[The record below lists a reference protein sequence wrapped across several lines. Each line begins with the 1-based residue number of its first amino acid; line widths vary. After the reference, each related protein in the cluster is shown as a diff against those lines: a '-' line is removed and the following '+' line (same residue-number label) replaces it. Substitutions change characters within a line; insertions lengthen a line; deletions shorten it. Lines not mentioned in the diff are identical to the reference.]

1 MFRTQIAV
9 VVAAVL
15 LTGCSFDEGSTY
27 VEEPASLYSRLG
39 VRENLVL
46 EPTSL
51 VGVAAIDN
59 DGNALPCLQPSV
71 VGGTVILR
79 ATNSGLLLVEKLEIE
94 LSDVTIQAGVI
105 YGEPIHLT
113 DMRFQLGTQIAIES
127 EWNPTRVDG
136 AGVADLL
143 LDWAVLDDSGQVY
156 PLATQRIRDA
166 EFMVS
171 VGLDEFDNVTAS
183 VTTAIAGHIGSFA
196 NRIELADFSMAV
208 TAITAEPVQ

>member
-15 LTGCSFDEGSTY
+15 LTGCSFDEGSIP
-27 VEEPASLYSRLG
+27 VGEEASLYSRLG

-51 VGVAAIDN
+51 VGVAAVDA
-59 DGNALPCLQPSV
+59 DGNPLPCLQPDV
-71 VGGTVILR
+71 VGGSAILR
-79 ATNSGLLLVEKLEIE
+79 ATSSGLLLVEKLEIE
-94 LSDVTIQAGVI
+94 LSDVTVDAGVVHS
-105 YGEPIHLT
+105 EPIHLT
-113 DMRFQLGTQIAIES
+113 DMRFQLGTQIAIDP
-127 EWNPTRVDG
+127 EWRPSRVDG

-166 EFMVS
+166 EFMVA
-171 VGLDEFDNVTAS
+171 VGLDDQGNVTAS
-183 VTTAIAGHIGSFA
+183 VTTAIEGHIGSFA

-208 TAITAEPVQ
+208 TAVTADPI